1 MVFDGAAAGGAAAAA
16 APEFEAVVRRSGH
29 KRNIL
34 VFHNSHECQ
43 SQSAK
48 VLALPHAHQDKFKKY
63 TPQPGGCHVKK
74 LIGLTFGCFR
84 LVSFAKIN
92 LLWK

>member
-1 MVFDGAAAGGAAAAA
+1 MVFDGAAAGGAAAA

-34 VFHNSHECQ
+34 VFIHNSHECQ

-48 VLALPHAHQDKFKKY
+48 VLALMPHAHKDKFLKY
-63 TPQPGGCHVKK
+63 TPQP
-74 LIGLTFGCFR
+74 
-84 LVSFAKIN
+84 
-92 LLWK
+92 

>member
-1 MVFDGAAAGGAAAAA
+1 MVFDGAAAEAAAA

-48 VLALPHAHQDKFKKY
+48 ALALPHAHQKNFNN
-63 TPQPGGCHVKK
+63 TPQALSEFQVC
-74 LIGLTFGCFR
+74 L
-84 LVSFAKIN
+84 A
-92 LLWK
+92 LL

>member
-1 MVFDGAAAGGAAAAA
+1 MVFDAAAAAGGAAAAAA

-34 VFHNSHECQ
+34 VFHNSHGCQ

-48 VLALPHAHQDKFKKY
+48 VLALPHAHQDK
-63 TPQPGGCHVKK
+63 
-74 LIGLTFGCFR
+74 
-84 LVSFAKIN
+84 SKIRILFN
-92 LLWK
+92 L